1 MIHTQENYRTE
12 TRKNMRDGSGD
23 VLITHLWDA
32 EKDLKAPNRMVA
44 RITLNEGCSIG
55 FHRHENEEEIF
66 YILSGCAEAEDD
78 GKKVFLNAGDTILT
92 GNGAGHAIANAGT
105 KPLEILAVI
114 TKYTL

>member
-12 TRKNMRDGSGD
+12 TRENMRGGSGN

-32 EKDLKAPNRMVA
+32 ENDLKAPNRMVA

-66 YILSGCAEAEDD
+66 YILSGRAEADD
-78 GKKVFLNAGDTILT
+78 NGTKVFLNAGDTILT
-92 GNGAGHAIANAGT
+92 GNGAGHAIANAG
-105 KPLEILAVI
+105 KEPLEILAVI